1 MAFVGLPFAVR
12 AIQPVL
18 AGLDPELEEAAACL
32 GASRREVAL
41 RVVLPALAPALWSAF
56 SMSFARAVGEYGSVV
71 FIAGNLP
78 GKTEI
83 APLLILTRLEE
94 YDYTGATAVATLL
107 LAIAALVLGLLS
119 LGQLRTPGASPARR
133 S

>member
-1 MAFVGLPFAVR
+1 M
-12 AIQPVL
+12 
-18 AGLDPELEEAAACL
+18 
-32 GASRREVAL
+32 
-41 RVVLPALAPALWSAF
+41 VLPALAPALWSAF